1 MIKLSYLRSLDKI
14 HDMVDN
20 PTVDISLPLLS
31 ISRADTR

>member
-20 PTVDISLPLLS
+20 PNVQSTFASDDE
-31 ISRADTR
+31 R